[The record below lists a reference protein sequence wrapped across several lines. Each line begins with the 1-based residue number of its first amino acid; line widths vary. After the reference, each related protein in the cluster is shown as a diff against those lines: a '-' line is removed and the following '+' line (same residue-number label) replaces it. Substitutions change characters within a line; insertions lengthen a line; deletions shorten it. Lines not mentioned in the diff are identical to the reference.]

1 MIGNNIKEFRKKIGL
16 TQKDLANKAGLTR
29 ESIGNY
35 ERGDRTP
42 NINTLIKISN
52 ALDVAIVDII
62 GIDKCIGITQATKEE
77 KELLAEFNNL
87 SSEDLLYSKS
97 ENEKRNSLKSK
108 RDYIIY
114 DIGTIRGML
123 RSENYAGEDIE
134 KVLDRIYRL
143 YTKRTSLDILKEFI
157 ESLNCDYDVKNIDDD
172 TMNDILKKVS
182 DVIELEFYKLNK

>member
-114 DIGTIRGML
+114 DMGTIRGML

>member
-1 MIGNNIKEFRKKIGL
+1 MIGDNIKKFRKKLGL
-16 TQKDLANKAGLTR
+16 TQKDLANKSGLTR

-42 NINTLIKISN
+42 NINTLINISK

-87 SSEDLLYSKS
+87 STEDLLYSKS

-108 RDYIIY
+108 SDHIIY
-114 DIGTIRGML
+114 DMGIIRGML
-123 RSENYAGEDIE
+123 HSGNYVEEDIE
-134 KVLDRIYRL
+134 KVLDRVYRL
-143 YTKRTSLDILKEFI
+143 YIKRTSLDILKEFI
-157 ESLNCDYDVKNIDDD
+157 ESLHCDYDVKNIDND
-172 TMNDILKKVS
+172 TLNDILKKVS